1 MSIQYRAATR
11 WALETKVSIDRR
23 SFERAIK
30 ALGKIDAIALIRDAY
45 SCNIQEA
52 KELLEILRKRE

>member
-1 MSIQYRAATR
+1 
-11 WALETKVSIDRR
+11 VSIDRR